1 MGWVRVDD
9 SFYDNDKF
17 YDVTALGVAM
27 FVSALAWSN
36 RNLTDGFLPERAAQI
51 IVNFDGLAFGRE
63 DEVASPI
70 FYGDAITELV
80 NAGVLEVVDNGY
92 QIVNYLKFQPSAKSV
107 MAEKEAAR
115 ERMAQARK
123 KRFGGSSPEQTPNFG
138 ESSPEVRITPTPT
151 PTPKVK
157 SETRARALPPDFAP
171 TDEQRQWAATVIRAS
186 QIDTE
191 TQKFID
197 HFTAT
202 GKAMKDWN
210 AAWRNWIRRSRE
222 FDRQAPS
229 DFRPAVVGSK
239 CPEHPRMTE
248 PCATCASERAAG
260 IRKDTA

>member
-1 MGWVRVDD
+1 MAWVRVDD
-9 SFYDNDKF
+9 AFYDHPKF
-17 YDVTALGVAM
+17 VALTPGAVGLW
-27 FVSALAWSN
+27 VIGLAYCN
-36 RNLTDGFLPERAAQI
+36 RNLTDGFIHNLALPRLLADDMDTC
-51 IVNFDGLAFGRE
+51 VNYAN
-63 DEVASPI
+63 
-70 FYGDAITELV
+70 ELV
-80 NAGVLEVVDNGY
+80 AVGTWEEIEEGY
-92 QIVNYLKFQPSAKSV
+92 QVVNYLEFQPSA
-107 MAEKEAAR
+107 AEVRQQR
-115 ERMAQARK
+115 EVERQRKAEWRARK
-123 KRFGGSSPEQTPNFG
+123 ADKRLSREASQRDNDGSPADVPAMSR
-138 ESSPEVRITPTPT
+138 SIPTPT

-157 SETRARALPPDFAP
+157 SETRASALPPDFTP

-186 QIDTE
+186 QIDGE

-197 HFTAT
+197 HFTAN
-202 GKAMKDWN
+202 GKRMKDWN